1 MNIFKCIFL
10 PFLWTAVEGDNLK
23 DSQAHTQKYPETHT
37 LTNWPMQTG
46 LKQVTVCRRPPFIHS
61 RVESESRGGRRESDW
76 RQQGCYSMGEHVT
89 V

>member
-1 MNIFKCIFL
+1 MMNIFKCIFL

-23 DSQAHTQKYPETHT
+23 DSQAHTQKDTETHT

-46 LKQVTVCRRPPFIHS
+46 LKQETVCRQPPFIHS
-61 RVESESRGGRRESDW
+61 RVESESRGGRREGETD
-76 RQQGCYSMGEHVT
+76 CYSMDEHVT